1 MFGFKKRSAAK
12 GKNDLGGI
20 LNALCKR
27 EISIKTCKAKK
38 GGLPTRSKFG
48 GNPTVPSGFEWPRF
62 SAKNYDDEVANRP
75 LSFLCQIDLS
85 DVAALDKDN
94 LLPKRGLLLFFYEL
108 ESMAW
113 GFDPTDL
120 GCSRVYFFEN
130 TASLVSAPF
139 PDDMADEY
147 KIKEYD
153 LKFSAADSYPNY
165 EELEYHAK
173 VDVDWEDYDNV
184 LEKRG
189 YAGDFER
196 HKLLGYANI
205 IQSEMLTECE
215 RTTRGLYCGN
225 PESYASTPS
234 DVKDDV
240 EKKAAEWILLFQMA
254 SIEDDD
260 FELMFGDVGNIY
272 FYIKK
277 QDLKDQNFDK
287 AWLVLQCG

>member
-1 MFGFKKRSAAK
+1 MFGFKKKSAAN
-12 GKNDLGGI
+12 GKDGLGGI
-20 LNALCKR
+20 LSILCKN
-27 EISIKTCKAKK
+27 EITIKTCKSKKDSLPAK
-38 GGLPTRSKFG
+38 SKFG

-85 DVAALDKDN
+85 DVAALDKDD
-94 LLPKRGLLLFFYEL
+94 LLPKKGLLLFFYEL
-108 ESMAW
+108 ESMVW
-113 GFDPTDL
+113 GFDPADL
-120 GCSRVYFFEN
+120 GCSHVYYFED
-130 TASLVSAPF
+130 TASLVSVPF

-153 LKFSAADSYPNY
+153 LKFSAADSYPYY
-165 EELEYHAK
+165 EELECHAK
-173 VDVDWEDYDNV
+173 VDVDREEYDDT

-189 YAGDFER
+189 YDGDFER
-196 HKLLGYANI
+196 HKLLGYADL
-205 IQSEMLTECE
+205 IQGEMLTECE

-225 PESYASTPS
+225 HESYASTPS
-234 DVKDDV
+234 DVKDDI
-240 EKKAAEWILLFQMA
+240 EKKATEWVLLFQMA

-287 AWLVLQCG
+287 TWLVLQCG

>member
-1 MFGFKKRSAAK
+1 MFEFKKRSAAK
-12 GKNDLGGI
+12 DKNDLDGI
-20 LNALCKR
+20 LNALRKN
-27 EISIKTCKAKK
+27 EISITTCKAKK
-38 GGLPTRSKFG
+38 NSLPTKSKFG

-62 SAKNYDDEVANRP
+62 FAKNYDEEEANRP
-75 LSFLCQIDLS
+75 LSFLCQINLS
-85 DVAALDKDN
+85 DVSDLDKDD
-94 LLPKRGLLLFFYEL
+94 LLPKKGLFLFFYEL

-113 GFDPTDL
+113 GFDPADF
-120 GCSRVYFFEN
+120 GCSRVYYFED
-130 TASLVSAPF
+130 TASLVSVPF
-139 PDDMADEY
+139 PGDMADKY
-147 KIKEYD
+147 KLKEYD

-173 VDVDWEDYDNV
+173 VDADWEKYDDT

-196 HKLLGYANI
+196 HKLLGYADI

-215 RTTRGLYCGN
+215 RTVCGLYCGN

-234 DVKDDV
+234 DVKDNI
-240 EKKAAEWILLFQMA
+240 EKKAADWVLLFQMA

-277 QDLKDQNFDK
+277 QDLKVRNFDK
-287 AWLVLQCG
+287 TWLVLQCG